1 VCLCVINSLT
11 TPGYALWNTNTPKAN
26 SFSGAAV
33 SLNWDTH
40 THTPV
45 PRTHLH
51 TELTFDTKSHTF
63 PIEKLPGVVCVWDYT
78 LSPSSRSLVRLKHV
92 KNVTELLGCYSQRNS
107 FSTESTSWIRYITFV
122 KYLILVRITPKWG
135 QKHYISHSISTVYS
149 TVRAFS
155 TYFTCHGI
163 LLLFFSKMCTQYWI
177 DTFTFSNLAD
187 AFIQSNLQM
196 RTIEAINTNKRATIC
211 KLYDKSRLA

>member
-1 VCLCVINSLT
+1 MCLCVINSLT

-78 LSPSSRSLVRLKHV
+78 LSPSSRSLRLKHV

-135 QKHYISHSISTVYS
+135 QKHTTFLTLFPQYIVQYVHFPHTLHVTEYYS
-149 TVRAFS
+149 
-155 TYFTCHGI
+155 YFFPKCAHNTE
-163 LLLFFSKMCTQYWI
+163 LN
-177 DTFTFSNLAD
+177 TFTFSHLAD

-196 RTIEAINTNKRATIC
+196 RTIEAINTNKRE
-211 KLYDKSRLA
+211 